1 MIVEA
6 FKDLAASSDSKIR
19 RRGYRVLYEIPNQI
33 VANVNIA
40 RMARCRLFKHYF
52 A

>member
-6 FKDLAASSDSKIR
+6 FKDLAASSGSKNA
-19 RRGYRVLYEIPNQI
+19 GDYRVLYEIANQI
-33 VANVNIA
+33 IANVNIA